1 MGEAFGKRVESPW
14 AELQGGLTLGNT
26 ALQKRVKSLLREK
39 KGQEE
44 LKWVARVER
53 GNQRSAAARA
63 LAGQQPERSWQVW
76 VRVHLG
82 GERRIDV
89 ARAYGYKDGSAIT
102 QMLKRLQNVARS
114 KPAMAGRMSRLESE
128 IEHIL
133 SRIKS

>member
-1 MGEAFGKRVESPW
+1 MGNA
-14 AELQGGLTLGNT
+14 
-26 ALQKRVKSLLREK
+26 ALQKRVQSLLRK
-39 KGQEE
+39 KEGHEE
-44 LKWVARVER
+44 LRWVARAER
-53 GNQRSAAARA
+53 GDQRSAAARA

-76 VRVHLG
+76 LRVHLG

-102 QMLKRLQNVARS
+102 QMLKRLQNAARS